1 MKKIQSTCNL
11 CALAC
16 NIDFYVDNG
25 KIQKVSPT
33 VDYPVNK
40 GFCCIKGLN
49 LDKQQT
55 KIKARKS
62 PLLRDENGEMKEISW
77 NKGFEV
83 FAKKMT
89 EIQAKYGK
97 ESVAYISTG
106 QMTTE
111 EMALLG
117 HVGRNYMGMHGD
129 GNTRLCMATSVVA
142 HKQSFGFDAPPYTL
156 NDAELSDT
164 IILIGANPVIAHP
177 VFWGRIRKNKDAK
190 IITVDPRKSE
200 TAINSHMWVDIK
212 PKSDLVLL
220 YTLANVLIQNGW
232 IDKKYIDEHT
242 EGYEDFKNHVSKF
255 TLDNVEEETGISKER
270 VLELAE
276 IIHNGK
282 RVSFWW
288 TMGVNQGYQAVRT
301 AQSIINLA
309 LITGNIGRPGTGAN
323 SLTGQCNAM
332 GSRAFSNTAGLYGG
346 GDFDNPVR
354 RKAVAEALE
363 VDESVL
369 ATKPTLPY
377 NVIIEKAIAGE
388 IKGLWV
394 ICTNPRHSFTNNDEF
409 KKAVE
414 NLDFLV
420 VQDIYEDTHTAQLC
434 DLYLPSVPA
443 IKKEGVLINT
453 ERRLSK
459 VNPVIPKEEGELS
472 DFEIFLNIGK
482 ALGMG
487 SLLDNWKTPRDV
499 FELLKKCS
507 KGMPCDI
514 TGVTYEMLEGKNMEG
529 SGMPCDITGVTYEML
544 EGKNME
550 GSRGVQWPFKEGQV
564 IEEDERRLYEDG
576 NYYTQSKKAKFHFED
591 IAENPTETSKEFPYI
606 LNTGRG
612 TVGQWHTQVRSREI
626 EHNKIYRK
634 ESYVLMNPEL
644 ARELNINENERVNI
658 TSQNGNTNEFNV
670 VYSENV
676 KKDHIYAP
684 MHYIETNSLTP
695 SVYDPYSKEPSFKT
709 VAVNIFKK

>member
-16 NIDFYVDNG
+16 NLDFYVENG
-25 KIQKVSPT
+25 KIDRVSPT

-55 KIKARKS
+55 KIKARKN
-62 PLLRDENGEMKEISW
+62 PLLRDENGEMKEVSW
-77 NKGFEV
+77 KEAFET

-89 EIQAKYGK
+89 SIQEKYGK
-97 ESVAYISTG
+97 ESVAFISTG
-106 QMTTE
+106 QMPTE
-111 EMALLG
+111 DMALLG
-117 HVGRNYMGMHGD
+117 HVGRNYMGINGD

-177 VFWGRIRKNKDAK
+177 VFWGRIRQNKEAK
-190 IITVDPRKSE
+190 IITIDPRKSE
-200 TAINSHMWVDIK
+200 TAMNSDIWIDIK
-212 PKSDLVLL
+212 PKADLVLM
-220 YTLANVLIQNGW
+220 YTLANVLIEKGY
-232 IDKKYIDEHT
+232 IDKNYIENYT
-242 EGYEDFKNHVSKF
+242 EGYEEFKKHVAKF
-255 TLDNVEEETGISKER
+255 TLENVEEETGISAER
-270 VLELAE
+270 VLELVE
-276 IIHNGK
+276 IIHAGK

-309 LITGNIGRPGTGAN
+309 LMTGNIGRPGTGAN

-332 GSRAFSNTAGLYGG
+332 GSRVFSNTAGLYGG

-354 RKAVAEALE
+354 RKAVAEALG

-369 ATKPTLPY
+369 ATKPTIPY
-377 NVIIEKAIAGE
+377 NAIIEKAISGE

-394 ICTNPRHSFTNNDEF
+394 ICTNPRHSWANNEEF
-409 KKAVE
+409 EKCVK
-414 NLDFLV
+414 NLDFFV
-420 VQDIYEDTHTAQLC
+420 VQDIYEDTDSAKLC

-443 IKKEGVLINT
+443 IKKEGVIINT
-453 ERRLSK
+453 ERRASK

-472 DFEIFLNIGK
+472 DFEIFYNIGK
-482 ALGMG
+482 ELGMG
-487 SLLDNWKTPRDV
+487 DLLNGWETPRST

-514 TGVTYEMLEGKNMEG
+514 TGITYEMLEG
-529 SGMPCDITGVTYEML
+529 P
-544 EGKNME
+544 NME
-550 GSRGVQWPFKEGQV
+550 GSRGVQWPFREGETL
-564 IEEDERRLYEDG
+564 IEDERRLYEDG
-576 NYYTQSKKAKFHFED
+576 NYYTPSKKAKFHFED
-591 IAENPTETSKEFPYI
+591 IAENPTQTSKEFPYI
-606 LNTGRG
+606 FNSGRG
-612 TVGQWHTQVRSREI
+612 TVGQWHTGVRSREI
-626 EHNKIYRK
+626 EESERIYSK
-634 ESYVLMNPEL
+634 ESYVFMHPEL
-644 ARELNINENERVNI
+644 ALELNIVENERVSI
-658 TSQNGNTNEFNV
+658 ASQNGVTRDFTIKI
-670 VYSENV
+670 SDHV
-676 KKDHIYAP
+676 KKEHLYAP
-684 MHYIETNSLTP
+684 MHYIETNALTP

-709 VAVNIFKK
+709 VAVNIIKK

>member
-16 NIDFYVDNG
+16 NIDFYVENG
-25 KIQKVSPT
+25 KIAKVSPT

-55 KIKARKS
+55 KFKARKN

-77 NKGFEV
+77 EEGFKT

-89 EIQAKYGK
+89 SIQEKYGK
-97 ESVAYISTG
+97 ESVAFISTG
-106 QMTTE
+106 QMPTE
-111 EMALLG
+111 DMALLG
-117 HVGRNYMGMHGD
+117 HVGRNYMGINGD

-177 VFWGRIRKNKDAK
+177 VFWGRIRENKDAK
-190 IITVDPRKSE
+190 IITIDPRKSE
-200 TAINSHMWVDIK
+200 TAMNSDIWIDIK
-212 PKSDLVLL
+212 PKADLVLM
-220 YTLANVLIQNGW
+220 YTLANVLIEKG
-232 IDKKYIDEHT
+232 YIDVNYIENHT
-242 EGYEDFKNHVSKF
+242 EGYEEFKKHVSKF
-255 TLDNVEEETGISKER
+255 TLDKVEAETGISAER
-270 VLELAE
+270 VIELAE
-276 IIHNGK
+276 IIHAGE

-332 GSRAFSNTAGLYGG
+332 GSRAFSNTAGLFGG

-354 RKAVAEALE
+354 RKAVAEALG
-363 VDESVL
+363 VDESAL
-369 ATKPTLPY
+369 ATKPTIPY
-377 NVIIEKAIAGE
+377 NAIIEKAIAGE

-394 ICTNPRHSFTNNDEF
+394 ICTNPRHSWANNEEF
-409 KKAVE
+409 EKCVK
-414 NLDFLV
+414 NLDFFV
-420 VQDIYEDTHTAQLC
+420 VQDIYEDTDSAKLC

-443 IKKEGVLINT
+443 LKKEGVLINT

-459 VNPVIPKEEGELS
+459 VNPVIDKEEGELS
-472 DFEIFLNIGK
+472 DFEIFYNIGK
-482 ALGMG
+482 ELGMG
-487 SLLDNWKTPRDV
+487 DLLNGWETPRSA

-529 SGMPCDITGVTYEML
+529 S
-544 EGKNME
+544 
-550 GSRGVQWPFKEGQV
+550 RGVQWPFRAGEALTD
-564 IEEDERRLYEDG
+564 DERRLYEDG
-576 NYYTQSKKAKFHFED
+576 NYYTPSKKAKFHFED
-591 IAENPTETSKEFPYI
+591 IAENPTKTSEEFPYI
-606 LNTGRG
+606 FNSGRG
-612 TVGQWHTQVRSREI
+612 TVGQWHTSVRSREI
-626 EHNKIYRK
+626 DESERIYSK
-634 ESYVLMNPEL
+634 VSYAFMNPEL
-644 ARELNINENERVNI
+644 VKELNITENERVSI
-658 TSQNGNTNEFNV
+658 ASQNGVTKDFTIKI
-670 VYSENV
+670 SDNV
-676 KKDHIYAP
+676 KKNHLYAP
-684 MHYIETNSLTP
+684 IHYIETNALTP

-709 VAVNIFKK
+709 VAVNIIKK

>member
-16 NIDFYVDNG
+16 NIDFYVENG
-25 KIQKVSPT
+25 KIAKVSPT

-55 KIKARKS
+55 KIKARKN

-77 NKGFEV
+77 EEGFKT

-89 EIQAKYGK
+89 SIQEKYGK
-97 ESVAYISTG
+97 ESVAFISTG
-106 QMTTE
+106 QMPTE
-111 EMALLG
+111 DMALLG
-117 HVGRNYMGMHGD
+117 HVGRNHMGINGD

-164 IILIGANPVIAHP
+164 IFLIGANPVIAHP
-177 VFWGRIRKNKDAK
+177 VFWGRIKENKNAK
-190 IITVDPRKSE
+190 VIVIDPRKSE
-200 TAINSHMWVDIK
+200 TAMNADIWVDVK
-212 PKSDLVLL
+212 PKADLVLM
-220 YTLANVLIQNGW
+220 YTLANVLIEKG
-232 IDKKYIDEHT
+232 YIDTNYIENHT
-242 EGYEDFKNHVSKF
+242 EGYEDFKNHVAKF
-255 TLDNVEEETGISKER
+255 TLENVEAETGISAER
-270 VLELAE
+270 VVELAE
-276 IIHNGK
+276 IIHAGE

-332 GSRAFSNTAGLYGG
+332 GSRAFSNTAGLFGG

-354 RKAVAEALE
+354 RKAVSEAIG
-363 VDESVL
+363 VDESYL
-369 ATKPTLPY
+369 ATKPTIPY
-377 NVIIEKAIAGE
+377 NAIIEKAISGE

-394 ICTNPRHSFTNNDEF
+394 ICTNPRHSWANNEEF
-409 KKAVE
+409 EKCVK
-414 NLDFLV
+414 NLDFFV
-420 VQDIYEDTHTAQLC
+420 VQDIYEDTDSAKLC

-459 VNPVIPKEEGELS
+459 VNPVVDKEEGELS
-472 DFEIFLNIGK
+472 DFEIFYNIGTE
-482 ALGMG
+482 LGLG
-487 SLLDNWKTPRDV
+487 DNLKGWEPPRST

-514 TGVTYEMLEGKNMEG
+514 TGVTYEMLEGQNM
-529 SGMPCDITGVTYEML
+529 
-544 EGKNME
+544 K
-550 GSRGVQWPFKEGQV
+550 GSRGVQWPFRAGETLS
-564 IEEDERRLYEDG
+564 EDERRLFEDG
-576 NYYTQSKKAKFHFED
+576 NYYTPSKKAKFHFED
-591 IAENPTETSKEFPYI
+591 IAENPTQASEEFPYI
-606 LNTGRG
+606 FNSGRG

-626 EHNKIYRK
+626 DESERIYSK
-634 ESYVLMNPEL
+634 ESYAFMHPEL
-644 ARELNINENERVNI
+644 AKELNIEHNERVAI
-658 TSQNGNTNEFNV
+658 ASQNGVTRDFTIKI
-670 VYSENV
+670 SDHV
-676 KKDHIYAP
+676 KKDHLYAP
-684 MHYIETNSLTP
+684 IHYIETNALTP

-709 VAVNIFKK
+709 VAVKVIKK